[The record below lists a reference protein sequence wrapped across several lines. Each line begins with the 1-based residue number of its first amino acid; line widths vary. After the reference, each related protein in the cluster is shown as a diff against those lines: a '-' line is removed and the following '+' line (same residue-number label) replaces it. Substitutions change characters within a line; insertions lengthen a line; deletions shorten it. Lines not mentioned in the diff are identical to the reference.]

1 MELEFL
7 SCSLAKLFFLFFLCS
22 SFSRPTRPKSKTNLR
37 NKPTKTHG
45 KRRRRKER
53 RRIRT
58 WNKPT
63 NTHQTQIKN
72 NPMNKSTKTYSRRR
86 RRKRRRRKRSRR
98 TLTLGTNIQT
108 PIEETIHINS
118 KLISLAWSL
127 HHCRC
132 FSGLLLC
139 YFCFFVVFVFV
150 FFGLL
155 RSLAKLSL

>member
-22 SFSRPTRPKSKTNLR
+22 SFSRPTRLKSKTNLR

-53 RRIRT
+53 RTIRT

-86 RRKRRRRKRSRR
+86 RRKRRRRKRRRR

-108 PIEETIHINS
+108 PIAETIHINS

-127 HHCRC
+127 HHRRC

-139 YFCFFVVFVFV
+139 YFCFFIVFVFV

-155 RSLAKLSL
+155 RSLAKSSL

>member
-45 KRRRRKER
+45 KRRRR
-53 RRIRT
+53 
-58 WNKPT
+58 
-63 NTHQTQIKN
+63 
-72 NPMNKSTKTYSRRR
+72 
-86 RRKRRRRKRSRR
+86 RKRRRRKRR

-108 PIEETIHINS
+108 PIAETIHINS

-127 HHCRC
+127 HRCRC

-139 YFCFFVVFVFV
+139 YFCFFVVFVF

-155 RSLAKLSL
+155 RSLAKSSL

>member
-22 SFSRPTRPKSKTNLR
+22 SFSRPTKPKSKTNLR

-45 KRRRRKER
+45 KRRKER

-86 RRKRRRRKRSRR
+86 RKRRRRKRRRR

-108 PIEETIHINS
+108 PIAETIHINS

-127 HHCRC
+127 HRRRC

-139 YFCFFVVFVFV
+139 YFYFFVIFVFV
-150 FFGLL
+150 FFDLL
-155 RSLAKLSL
+155 RSLGKSSL